1 LKELFQFIRGLAAQA
16 WLYATFRGKWQDMP
30 ESTFLCAILT
40 VMALIS
46 IIVMSYIEYGADFAL
61 ALPLLYLGSVWVF
74 CSDEGTLKINKQL
87 LSAVS
92 LFMIPIALLLTTVGS
107 GHELVESVFGLYASI
122 AVIKFKTTEQNR

>member
-1 LKELFQFIRGLAAQA
+1 
-16 WLYATFRGKWQDMP
+16 
-30 ESTFLCAILT
+30 
-40 VMALIS
+40 
-46 IIVMSYIEYGADFAL
+46 L